1 MNGNCAQAVRRITFN
16 NEVELI
22 EKEIWFLVFVFHN

>member
-1 MNGNCAQAVRRITFN
+1 MKIVQAVKKITFN
-16 NEVELI
+16 NEVLI

>member
-16 NEVELI
+16 NEVLI

>member
-1 MNGNCAQAVRRITFN
+1 MKIVQAVKRIN
-16 NEVELI
+16 NEVLI

>member
-1 MNGNCAQAVRRITFN
+1 MKIVQAVKRITFN
-16 NEVELI
+16 NEVLI